1 MNVYEALMRDG
12 KERREAFERAKAVD
26 QALFQAQEAAKDLAR
41 RLDDE
46 RERCAQI
53 ALNGCLVYP
62 DGGSP
67 TEDEAALCEE
77 IARRIRGA

>member
-1 MNVYEALMRDG
+1 MNVYDALMRDG
-12 KERREAFERAKAVD
+12 KAKRERAED
-26 QALFQAQEAAKDLAR
+26 HALYQAQEAAKALLR
-41 RLDDE
+41 NLDDE

-53 ALNGCLVYP
+53 ALNGCLVPP

-67 TEDEAALCEE
+67 TEAERMLCEE